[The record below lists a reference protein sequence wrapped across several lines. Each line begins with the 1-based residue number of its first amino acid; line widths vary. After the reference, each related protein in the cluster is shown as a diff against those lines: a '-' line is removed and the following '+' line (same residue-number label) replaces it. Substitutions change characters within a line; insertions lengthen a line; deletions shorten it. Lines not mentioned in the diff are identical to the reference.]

1 MSNTTKSKSMITPNL
16 LPFIHSSVS
25 YVWKHKNLF
34 ITPAHIMQCVLNDGN
49 VRVLLKNVFNVTPDK
64 LFELSRGLFL
74 YCENMSIDYLSSQ
87 DIRGFSLSLE
97 LLDFCDNFNREF
109 QNTSELTLYSFFA
122 ALDKSSS
129 EVSQI
134 FTDVLDLDMNYIVK
148 TLKSAEEKKKS
159 IFGLTTD
166 EYLKYAEWSNN
177 LHTDKTS
184 LLSLLDMSDLESDLN
199 ENSRE
204 IYKNALMH
212 FDSIGVLNT
221 LLNDK
226 QISVAFYEILQTSIE
241 KKAICY
247 LDNGLPIILGYE
259 EVYTILNNSD
269 RMDEL
274 DSTIESLSEILDST
288 NYFSSATE
296 EINNS
301 KANSSSE
308 NEKKKSFEK
317 KAIKDSKPVFM
328 YGNDALLEEAKDI
341 FVRLDNPYLLVLG
354 DSGTGKTTFIN
365 KLVEMAE
372 KDEFS
377 EIGLKLYPSKLDMVS
392 LSTKSAFK
400 GAFESNFRKAIS
412 DLVMRAEKVGK
423 KPLLIIEDIQL
434 TAPSG
439 QTSADV
445 TDAYILMLQMMEQY
459 KFPIVG
465 TCTYD
470 EYRQTVAKKRRYN
483 DKFTISRIK
492 EPDKESTLIILKENG
507 TLLEKE
513 YNQHISDSTY
523 ERVYDLSYQFIRDK
537 KFPAKA
543 LTLLNQACA
552 YAYTH
557 KKENVDAS
565 CVEYIMSRDYNVPSA
580 RLSTNLLESINIIDS
595 NVRSKVFGQD
605 DAVDKLM
612 KYWKIKQA
620 GLTKKNKP
628 IASLL
633 FVGPTGVGKTEL
645 AKQFA
650 DAVGYKLI
658 RFDMSEYKESHS
670 ISKLIGSPA
679 GYVGY
684 DEGGMLV
691 NVIKSNPSCVLLLDE
706 IEKAHQN
713 VYDVL
718 LQIMDNA
725 ELTGNSGEKVDFQN
739 VILLMTSNCGARDAE
754 NAKSIGF
761 TQDVDV
767 NNKLKAQIMQNELN
781 SQFTPEFRGRLSGIV
796 QFNNLSESM
805 SEKITEL
812 KFKELNE
819 SLAENMDN
827 IVVEVDD
834 TLKNYIISSAMSGT
848 SGGRGIEKMIDE
860 EVKDKLLDVILA
872 NSNVGSIKIR
882 LDYTTETGVNPII
895 VE

>member
-1 MSNTTKSKSMITPNL
+1 MSNTTKSTITPNL

-34 ITPAHIMQCVLNDGN
+34 ITPAHIMQCVLNDSN

-74 YCENMSIDYLSSQ
+74 YCENMSISYLSSNE
-87 DIRGFSLSLE
+87 IKGFSLSLE

-129 EVSQI
+129 EVCQI
-134 FTDVLDLDMNYIVK
+134 FTDVLGLDMNYIVK
-148 TLKSAEEKKKS
+148 TLRSAEAKQKS
-159 IFGLTTD
+159 VFGLTTD
-166 EYLKYAEWSNN
+166 EYLKYVEWSNN
-177 LHTDKTS
+177 LHNDKNS
-184 LLSLLDMSDLESDLN
+184 LLSLLNMNDLESDLN
-199 ENSRE
+199 EESRDL
-204 IYKNALMH
+204 YKKALIH
-212 FDSIGVLNT
+212 FDAVGVLNAI
-221 LLNDK
+221 LNDK
-226 QISVAFYEILQTSIE
+226 QISVVFYEILQTSID

-247 LDNGLPIILGYE
+247 LDNGFPVILGYE
-259 EVYTILNNSD
+259 EVYTILNNLD
-269 RMDEL
+269 KIDEL
-274 DSTIESLSEILDST
+274 DSIIESLSEILDST
-288 NYFSSATE
+288 NYFSNVEE
-296 EINNS
+296 EIKNS
-301 KANSSSE
+301 QKNSSLE
-308 NEKKKSFEK
+308 KDKIQKAPEKKV
-317 KAIKDSKPVFM
+317 IKDSKPVFM

-365 KLVEMAE
+365 KLIEMAD

-377 EIGLKLYPSKLDMVS
+377 DIGLKLYPSKLDMVA

-400 GAFESNFRKAIS
+400 GAFEANFRKSIS
-412 DLVMRAEKVGK
+412 DLVMKAEKVGK

-439 QTSADV
+439 QTSGDV

-507 TLLEKE
+507 SLLEKE
-513 YNQHISDSTY
+513 YSQHISDSTY

-565 CVEYIMSRDYNVPSA
+565 CIEYIMSRDYNVPSA

-605 DAVDKLM
+605 EAIDKLM

-713 VYDVL
+713 IYDVL

-781 SQFTPEFRGRLSGIV
+781 SQFSPEFRGRLSGIV

-819 SLAENMDN
+819 SLAENIDN

-834 TLKNYIISSAMSGT
+834 TLKNYIIASAMSGS

>member
-1 MSNTTKSKSMITPNL
+1 MSNTTKCTITPNL

-25 YVWKHKNLF
+25 YVWKHNNLF

-74 YCENMSIDYLSSQ
+74 YCENMSISYLSPGE
-87 DIRGFSLSLE
+87 IRGFSLSLE

-109 QNTSELTLYSFFA
+109 QNESELTLYSFFA
-122 ALDKSSS
+122 ALDKSSP
-129 EVSQI
+129 EICQI

-148 TLKSAEEKKKS
+148 TLKSAETKQKS
-159 IFGLTTD
+159 VFGLTTD

-177 LHTDKTS
+177 LHSDKNS
-184 LLSLLDMSDLESDLN
+184 LLSLLDMNNIDSDLDNDSKELY
-199 ENSRE
+199 R
-204 IYKNALMH
+204 KALMH
-212 FDSIGVLNT
+212 FDAIGVLNT
-221 LLNDK
+221 IINEK
-226 QISVAFYEILQTSIE
+226 QIAVAFYEILQTSID

-259 EVYTILNNSD
+259 EIYTILNNSD
-269 RMDEL
+269 RIDEL
-274 DSTIESLSEILDST
+274 DSTIESFSEILDST
-288 NYFSSATE
+288 NYFSGVAE
-296 EINNS
+296 EIKKRESNS
-301 KANSSSE
+301 GVE
-308 NEKKKSFEK
+308 NDREKKIAEK
-317 KAIKDSKPVFM
+317 KPIKESKPVFM

-365 KLVEMAE
+365 KLIEMAE

-377 EIGLKLYPSKLDMVS
+377 DIGLKLYPSKLDMVA

-400 GAFESNFRKAIS
+400 GAFEANFRKSIS
-412 DLVMRAEKVGK
+412 DLVLKAERVGK
-423 KPLLIIEDIQL
+423 KPLLIVEDIQL

-439 QTSADV
+439 QTSGDV

-492 EPDKESTLIILKENG
+492 EPDKESTLIILKEKGNE
-507 TLLEKE
+507 LEKA
-513 YNQHISDSTY
+513 YSQSIADSTY
-523 ERVYDLSYQFIRDK
+523 ERVYDLAYQFIRDK

-565 CVEYIMSRDYNVPSA
+565 CIEYIMSRDYNVPSA
-580 RLSTNLLESINIIDS
+580 RLSTNLLESINVIDS

-605 DAVDKLM
+605 EAIDKLM

-713 VYDVL
+713 IYDVL

-781 SQFTPEFRGRLSGIV
+781 SQFSPEFRGRLSGIV

-834 TLKNYIISSAMSGT
+834 TLKNHIISSAMSGT

-882 LDYTTETGVNPII
+882 LDYTTDTGVNPII

>member
-1 MSNTTKSKSMITPNL
+1 MSNTTKSTITPNL

-34 ITPAHIMQCVLNDGN
+34 ITPAHIMQCVLNDSN

-74 YCENMSIDYLSSQ
+74 YCENMSISYLSSNEV
-87 DIRGFSLSLE
+87 RGFSLSLE

-129 EVSQI
+129 EICQI
-134 FTDVLDLDMNYIVK
+134 FTDVLNLDMNYVVK
-148 TLKSAEEKKKS
+148 TLRSAEAKQKS
-159 IFGLTTD
+159 VFGLTTE
-166 EYLKYAEWSNN
+166 EYLKYAEWSIN
-177 LHTDKTS
+177 LHKDKSS
-184 LLSLLDMSDLESDLN
+184 LLALLDMNNLDSDLN
-199 ENSRE
+199 DESRE
-204 IYKNALMH
+204 LYTKALIH
-212 FDSIGVLNT
+212 FDSVGVFNSI
-221 LLNDK
+221 LNDR
-226 QISVAFYEILQTSIE
+226 QIATVFYEILQASIE
-241 KKAICY
+241 KRAVCY
-247 LDNGLPIILGYE
+247 LDNGLPVILGYE
-259 EVYTILNNSD
+259 EVYTILNNLD
-269 RMDEL
+269 KLDEL

-288 NYFSSATE
+288 NYFSGVEE
-296 EINNS
+296 EIKNN
-301 KANSSSE
+301 KRNSSLE
-308 NEKKKSFEK
+308 NDKMQKASEKKV
-317 KAIKDSKPVFM
+317 IKDSKPVFM

-365 KLVEMAE
+365 KLIEMAE

-377 EIGLKLYPSKLDMVS
+377 DIGLKLYPSKLDMVA

-400 GAFESNFRKAIS
+400 GAFEANFRKSIS

-439 QTSADV
+439 QTSGDV

-507 TLLEKE
+507 QLLEKE

-537 KFPAKA
+537 KYPAKA

-565 CVEYIMSRDYNVPSA
+565 CIEYIMSRDYNVPSA

-605 DAVDKLM
+605 EAIDKLM

-691 NVIKSNPSCVLLLDE
+691 NVIKANPSCVLLLDE

-713 VYDVL
+713 IYDVL

-781 SQFTPEFRGRLSGIV
+781 SQFSPEFRGRLSGIV

-819 SLAENMDN
+819 SLAENIDN